1 MLFTSISL
9 GDATAAITAIGG
21 LGTAAFG
28 LVDATKAFDGG
39 MSNFGFGHV
48 KKALQPFAS
57 ALRVANSD
65 WLLTIRANWI
75 NGMAKDDQKTAA
87 KSLVRLGLNSKNAAA
102 MAAAGR
108 VDPAQLTAIVTAIE
122 TGGALTP
129 ADANV
134 LGRFNAAIDAAMDTG
149 FERGD
154 QQYRNACRLAAG
166 VIAVALSI
174 AASVLQHHRWALHD
188 IAVAV
193 LIGLVATP
201 LAPVAKDIASSLQT
215 AASAVQPVK
224 K

>member
-1 MLFTSISL
+1 
-9 GDATAAITAIGG
+9 
-21 LGTAAFG
+21 
-28 LVDATKAFDGG
+28 
-39 MSNFGFGHV
+39 
-48 KKALQPFAS
+48 
-57 ALRVANSD
+57 VANSD

-108 VDPAQLTAIVTAIE
+108 IDPVQLTAIVTAIE
-122 TGGALTP
+122 TGAALTP
-129 ADANV
+129 TDANV
-134 LGRFNAAIDAAMDTG
+134 LGRFNAAIDAAMDAG

-166 VIAVALSI
+166 VIAVALSV

-215 AASAVQPVK
+215 AASAVQSVK